1 MLFCFGLALVFFMF
15 VFAFCTGHRCDLP
28 GDTITSYLVLL
39 PTTYSAIR
47 RTPADTSQHPALLQ
61 LRAHQGKGACEP
73 LFSTCHRCL
82 NVQRVKTPAQKHAP
96 AFHADADVSARPPR
110 ANVRAVLS
118 THTPL
123 HIHSGINPCTIGR
136 LRPRCHICRFTER
149 GQGNT
154 ENTASADCEHRI
166 LCPSSLNSAA
176 QPSSQ
181 ALTAIR

>member
-1 MLFCFGLALVFFMF
+1 MF